1 MQLLPTLLK
10 MLEELPA
17 HFSEGELAYLGATS
31 RIDVP
36 VRDKVAY
43 LLHRQLGAQYLV
55 SREWRRFD
63 FPGRCDVALLQK
75 TASPLA
81 TGAPK
86 AIVQFKANANPTD
99 MGVYILEM
107 QSDLI
112 RLRDVAQADTELFH
126 IVIVAVPSAS
136 PATLG
141 DKTERP
147 GFNPANPLA
156 MMQNWTQMFQQL
168 NANFT
173 GMYMDAINRW
183 QDYAF
188 ITLGLDSG
196 KLNTLMLPGGTYYQ
210 TPMQY
215 MLFINGPFTVADNIF
230 QISGW
235 RKKE

>member
-10 MLEELPA
+10 LLEELPA
-17 HFSEGELAYLGATS
+17 HFGPDELAYLGATS
-31 RIDVP
+31 RIEVP

-43 LLHRQLGAQYLV
+43 LLHRQLGAQYVV

-63 FPGRCDVALLQK
+63 FPGRCDVTLLDK
-75 TASPLA
+75 A
-81 TGAPK
+81 GANTPK

-112 RLRDVAQADTELFH
+112 RLRDVAKTDTELFH
-126 IVIVAVPSAS
+126 IVIVAVPNVTA
-136 PATLG
+136 ATLA
-141 DKTERP
+141 DKTP
-147 GFNPANPLA
+147 PAAAGPMAL
-156 MMQNWTQMFQQL
+156 MQNWAQMFQQM
-168 NANFT
+168 NTNFA
-173 GMYMDAINRW
+173 GLYMDAINRW

-188 ITLGLDSG
+188 ITLGLDSA
-196 KLNTLMLPGGTYYQ
+196 KVNTLLIPGGTYYQ
-210 TPMQY
+210 TSLQY